1 MIRQYELVER
11 VKAYDPTADED
22 ALNRAYVFSLKA
34 HGSQLRASGDPYFA
48 HPVEVAGLLTQM
60 KLDTAS
66 IITGLLHDTV
76 EDTVA
81 TLDDIERLF
90 GADITKLVDGVTKLS
105 RIELQSDQ
113 TKQAENFRKLVLA
126 MSEDIRVL
134 LVKLA
139 DRLHNM
145 RTLRHIKNPDKRRRI
160 ARETQEIYAP
170 LAERIG
176 IQRWKDELEE
186 LSFAELNPEA
196 RDSILT
202 QLARLRNDGEGR
214 VEHVVEG
221 LRQTLHE
228 QGLPTAKVYGREKSV
243 YSIWRK
249 LEHKSISFEQLSDIM
264 AFRIIVDSIGECY
277 QALGIIHA
285 RYPVVPG
292 RFKDYI
298 STPKPN
304 GYRSLHTGVIGPDRQ
319 RIEVQIRTSEMHEIS
334 ELGVAAHWAY
344 KQGQPR
350 AEARE
355 YRWLRELL
363 DILEHATRP
372 EEFLEHTKLEL
383 FQEQVFC
390 FTPKGD
396 LISLPRGATPVDFA
410 YAVHSQI
417 GDTCV
422 GAKINGR
429 MLPLRTVLQNG
440 DQVDVVTS
448 KSQTPSPAWER
459 FVVTGKAK
467 ARIRK
472 FLRSQQRTQYIQ
484 LGRGLLQKIWRHE
497 GYDFSE
503 KGLEGVLRGF
513 QAANVDDLLASVG
526 AGIQSA
532 HEVFNAVFPGHKH
545 QQFLTERAER
555 EKQLTTGEPNAPT
568 IKPKPKSKAKG
579 KDHPLPIRGLIPG
592 MAVHYARCCHPL
604 PGDRIVGIVTTGK
617 GVTIHTIDCETLES
631 FSDSP
636 ERWIDV
642 AWDIGPNRPEDHVG
656 RIAVAIANEPGSLGS
671 LTTVIGKNG
680 GNITNLKITNRNQD
694 YFELLVDIDVKDAK
708 HLTNIMAALR
718 ATPAISSVDR
728 ARGR

>member
-11 VKAYDPTADED
+11 VKAYDPSADED
-22 ALNRAYVFSLKA
+22 VLNRAYVYSLKC

-48 HPVEVAGLLTQM
+48 HPVEVAGILTQM

-66 IITGLLHDTV
+66 IVTGLLHDTV

-81 TLDDIERLF
+81 TLEDVERMF
-90 GADITKLVDGVTKLS
+90 GAEIARLVDGVTKLS

-145 RTLRHIKNPDKRRRI
+145 RTLHYLKNPDKRRRI
-160 ARETQEIYAP
+160 ARETLEIYAP

-176 IQRWKDELEE
+176 VQRWKDELED
-186 LSFAELNPEA
+186 LSFTELNPEA

-202 QLARLRNDGEGR
+202 QLARLRTEGEGR
-214 VEHVVEG
+214 VERVVAE
-221 LRQTLHE
+221 LKATLAE
-228 QGLPTAKVYGREKSV
+228 QGLPKARVFGREKSV

-249 LEHKSISFEQLSDIM
+249 LEHKSVSFEQLSDIM
-264 AFRIIVDSIGECY
+264 AFRVIVDSIGESY

-285 RYPVVPG
+285 SYPVVPG

-304 GYRSLHTGVIGPDRQ
+304 GYKSLHTGVIGPDRQ
-319 RIEVQIRTSEMHEIS
+319 RIEIQIRTADMHEVA

-350 AEARE
+350 ADARE
-355 YRWLRELL
+355 YQWLQKLL
-363 DILEHATRP
+363 EIVEHAQRP

-383 FQEQVFC
+383 FQDQVFC
-390 FTPKGD
+390 FTPKGE
-396 LISLPRGATPVDFA
+396 LINLPRGATPVDFA

-417 GDTCV
+417 GDRCV

-429 MLPLRTVLQNG
+429 MLPLSTQLQNG
-440 DQVDVVTS
+440 DQIEIVTS

-472 FLRSQQRTQYIQ
+472 FLRSQQRAQYIK
-484 LGRGLLQKIWRHE
+484 LGKAMLQKAFRQE
-497 GYDFSE
+497 GYEFSD
-503 KGLEGVLRGF
+503 KAVEGVIKIF
-513 QAANVDDLLASVG
+513 QAATVDDLFANVG
-526 AGIQSA
+526 AGLHSQR
-532 HEVFNAVFPGHKH
+532 EVFHAVFPGHKPAEESNSKDAKENRDKAVT
-545 QQFLTERAER
+545 QAAQTRA
-555 EKQLTTGEPNAPT
+555 A
-568 IKPKPKSKAKG
+568 KPKPKG
-579 KDHPLPIRGLIPG
+579 KDQPLPIRGLIPG

-604 PGDRIVGIVTTGK
+604 PGDRIVGLVTTGK

-631 FSDSP
+631 FTDSP

-656 RIAVAIANEPGSLGS
+656 RINVVVANEPGGLGS
-671 LTTVIGKNG
+671 LSTVIGKNG
-680 GNITNLKITNRNQD
+680 GNITNLKITSRSQD
-694 YFELLVDIDVKDAK
+694 YFEMLIDIDVKDAK

-718 ATPAISSVDR
+718 ATPAINSVER

>member
-11 VKAYDPTADED
+11 VKAYDPSADED
-22 ALNRAYVFSLKA
+22 VLNRAYVYSLKC

-48 HPVEVAGLLTQM
+48 HPVEVAGILTQM

-66 IITGLLHDTV
+66 IVTGLLHDTV

-81 TLDDIERLF
+81 TLEDVERLF
-90 GADITKLVDGVTKLS
+90 GPEIGRLVDGVTKLS

-145 RTLRHIKNPDKRRRI
+145 RTLHYLKNPEKRRRI
-160 ARETQEIYAP
+160 ARETLEIYAP

-176 IQRWKDELEE
+176 IQRWKDELED
-186 LSFAELNPEA
+186 LSFTELNPEA

-202 QLARLRNDGEGR
+202 QLARLRSEGEGR
-214 VEHVVEG
+214 VERVVEE
-221 LRQTLHE
+221 LKKTLAE
-228 QGLPTAKVYGREKSV
+228 QGLPAARAFGREKSV

-249 LEHKSISFEQLSDIM
+249 LEHKSVSFEQLSDIM
-264 AFRIIVDSIGECY
+264 AFRLLVGNVGECY
-277 QALGIIHA
+277 QALGVIHA
-285 RYPVVPG
+285 SYPVVPG

-304 GYRSLHTGVIGPDRQ
+304 GYKSLHTGVIGPDRQ
-319 RIEVQIRTSEMHEIS
+319 RIEIQIRTADMHEVA

-350 AEARE
+350 TDARE
-355 YRWLRELL
+355 YQWLQKLL
-363 DILEHATRP
+363 EIVEHAQRP

-383 FQEQVFC
+383 FQDQVFC
-390 FTPKGD
+390 FTPKGE
-396 LISLPRGATPVDFA
+396 LINLPRGATPVDFA
-410 YAVHSQI
+410 YAVHSVV
-417 GDTCV
+417 GDRCV

-429 MLPLRTVLQNG
+429 MLPLRTQLQNG
-440 DQVDVVTS
+440 DQVEIVTS

-472 FLRSQQRTQYIQ
+472 FLRSQQRAQYIQ
-484 LGRGLLQKIWRHE
+484 LGRALLQKTFRHE
-497 GYDFSE
+497 GYEFSD
-503 KGLEGVLRGF
+503 KAVEGVVKIF
-513 QAANVDDLLASVG
+513 QAATLDDLFANVG
-526 AGIQSA
+526 AGLHSQR
-532 HEVFNAVFPGHKH
+532 EVFHAVFPGHKAAEEANSPEAKENRDKAVAH
-545 QQFLTERAER
+545 AAQARA
-555 EKQLTTGEPNAPT
+555 A
-568 IKPKPKSKAKG
+568 KPKPKG
-579 KDHPLPIRGLIPG
+579 KDQPLPIRGLIPG

-642 AWDIGPNRPEDHVG
+642 AWDSGPNRPEDHVG
-656 RIAVAIANEPGSLGS
+656 RINVVVANEPGGLGS
-671 LTTVIGKNG
+671 LSTVIGKNG
-680 GNITNLKITNRNQD
+680 GNITNLKITSRSQD
-694 YFELLVDIDVKDAK
+694 YFEMLIDIDVKDAK

-718 ATPAISSVDR
+718 ATPVVNSVER